1 MTTLGEDAPRLSTDA
16 EAAPAEPAV
25 VVADVSKRFRLYR
38 ERASSLKET
47 ITARFGRRA
56 SFEDFWALRDVS
68 VSIAKGS
75 TYGLIG
81 HNGSGKSTL
90 LRLMAG
96 IHPPT
101 TGTVRT
107 EGRISALLE
116 LGAGFHPELSGRE
129 NIYLNGSIL
138 GLTRREINAV
148 LGDIIEFSG
157 LQDFVDSPVK
167 HYSSGMY
174 VRLGFAVAVHVNPEI
189 LMIDEVI
196 AVGDEEFQR
205 RCFDHL
211 YQLRREGVTIVMV
224 SHSPALIE
232 QMCDQVSWL
241 DHGCLQ
247 MTGSAQEVVRAYL
260 DRVNTAQNERL
271 AEASAESDGIVGES
285 ARRWGTREIEV
296 LGFDLLD
303 ANGAMLTAARTGD
316 PLTIRIRYRA
326 KEPIDE
332 PVFGLGFRTESDVMV
347 AGPFTRFAAFRTGI
361 VHGEGSVDFVI
372 DRFPLLPGGW
382 QLSVAVLDNTMLHT
396 YDQLEQ
402 IYKFTVQP
410 GSSIERF
417 GIVDLGGTWRVNR

>member
-1 MTTLGEDAPRLSTDA
+1 VTTLGEDAPKLAADA
-16 EAAPAEPAV
+16 TNAEPVIV
-25 VVADVSKRFRLYR
+25 VDDVSKRFRLYR
-38 ERASSLKET
+38 DRASSLKET
-47 ITARFGRRA
+47 ITARIGRRA

-68 VSIAKGS
+68 MSITKGC

-101 TGTVRT
+101 SGTVRT

-148 LGDIIEFSG
+148 LGEIIEFSG
-157 LQDFVDSPVK
+157 LEDFVDSPVK

-174 VRLGFAVAVHVNPEI
+174 VRLGFAIAVHVNPDI

-224 SHSPALIE
+224 SHSAPLME
-232 QMCDQVSWL
+232 QMCDEVSWL
-241 DHGCLQ
+241 DHGRLQ
-247 MTGSAQEVVRAYL
+247 MTGAASDVVRAYL
-260 DRVNTAQNERL
+260 DHVNAAQNERL
-271 AEASAESDGIVGES
+271 AESSDDSGKVPVDS
-285 ARRWGTREIEV
+285 SRRWGSREIEV
-296 LGFDLLD
+296 LGFELRD
-303 ANGAMLTAARTGD
+303 ANGDVLAAARAGD
-316 PLTIRIRYRA
+316 ALTIRIRYHA
-326 KEPIDE
+326 KNPVAQ
-332 PVFGLGFRTESDVMV
+332 PVFGLGFTTESGVRV
-347 AGPFTRFAAFRTGI
+347 AGPNTRFAGVETGL
-361 VHGEGSVDFVI
+361 VHGEGHVDYVT
-372 DRFPLLPGGW
+372 DRLALMPGTW
-382 QLSVAVLDNTMLHT
+382 HLSVAIVDETMLHT
-396 YDQLEQ
+396 YDHLDQLYQ
-402 IYKFTVQP
+402 FHVQP
-410 GSSIERF
+410 GSSPERF
-417 GIVDLGGTWRVNR
+417 GIVDLNGRWHVST

>member
-1 MTTLGEDAPRLSTDA
+1 VTTLDDAHRL
-16 EAAPAEPAV
+16 AAGKPSEPAV
-25 VVADVSKRFRLYR
+25 VVDDVSKRFRLYR

-47 ITARFGRRA
+47 ITARRGRRA
-56 SFEDFWALRDVS
+56 RFEDFWALRDVS
-68 VSIAKGS
+68 LSIPKGT

-90 LRLMAG
+90 LRVMAG

-101 TGTVRT
+101 SGTVRT

-157 LQDFVDSPVK
+157 LEGHFIDSPVK

-174 VRLGFAVAVHVNPEI
+174 VRLGFSIAVHVKPDI

-211 YQLRREGVTIVMV
+211 YKLRREGVTIVIV
-224 SHSPALIE
+224 SHSAPMME
-232 QMCDQVSWL
+232 QMCDEVSWL
-241 DHGCLQ
+241 DHGHLRK
-247 MTGSAQEVVRAYL
+247 TGPAADVVRGYL
-260 DRVNTAQNERL
+260 DVVNTAQNERL
-271 AEASAESDGIVGES
+271 ADTGMEHVDEGAET

-296 LGFDLLD
+296 LGFDLCD
-303 ANGAMLTAARTGD
+303 PAGNVLTVARAGE
-316 PLTIRIRYRA
+316 PLTIRIRYDA
-326 KEPIDE
+326 KERVEE
-332 PVFGLGFRTESDVMV
+332 PVFGLGFRTETGVMV
-347 AGPFTRFAAFRTGI
+347 AGPFTRFASFSTG
-361 VHGEGSVDFVI
+361 VLHGEGSVDFVI
-372 DRFPLLPGGW
+372 DRFPLLPGVW
-382 QLSVAVLDNTMLHT
+382 QLSVAILDESMLHT

-402 IYKFTVQP
+402 IYKFNVQP
-410 GSSIERF
+410 GESIERF
-417 GIVDLGGTWRVNR
+417 GVVDLNGTWRVNG